1 VSFDQVLRDSYPGSL
16 PEADLAGTLL
26 ARLTPLGFTRE
37 TTLTCIAS
45 CRDEISQT
53 WPASMREIWGD
64 AFNLAGLGG
73 MIFAG
78 KTGFGAALVHAPI
91 QDGRER
97 YLFCVAPHIGIG
109 AAGEPGVCERDGR
122 EAPSSAC
129 GALLGLSN
137 ELQQA
142 TPGPSDDPDDIEQGL
157 IRRRFG
163 ERLNAEKA
171 RNLIHVTEAAHDL
184 ILEDLERLLAATVDR
199 SKADYAVLSAIQI
212 HGPGMKNY
220 LQPRTFYAIVG
231 GEKQEFEFP
240 LGVKA

>member
-1 VSFDQVLRDSYPGSL
+1 VSFVQVLRDSFPGSL
-16 PEADLAGTLL
+16 LEADLARALL
-26 ARLTPLGFTRE
+26 ARLRPLGFTRE

-53 WPASMREIWGD
+53 WPATMREIWGD

-78 KTGFGAALVHAPI
+78 KTGFGAALAHAPLR
-91 QDGRER
+91 DGRER

-109 AAGEPGVCERDGR
+109 AAGEPGVCEREGR

-137 ELQQA
+137 ELQQG

-157 IRRRFG
+157 IRSRLG
-163 ERLNAEKA
+163 ERLSAETA
-171 RNLIHVTEAAHDL
+171 RDMLHVTEAAHDL
-184 ILEDLERLLAATVDR
+184 ILEDIERLLAATVDR
-199 SKADYAVLSAIQI
+199 SKADYAVLSAIQV

-231 GEKQEFEFP
+231 GERKELKLPRE
-240 LGVKA
+240 VEA